1 MGYKLH
7 RGRRKMFRKRGHVG
21 KVLLGILLAAVIVA
35 GGFFGTKYLM
45 EHPVA
50 RPDDGSSTSGSST
63 PSLPD
68 SSDDTPSQP
77 DTVDVAQ
84 SVVGLYLPDA
94 ALHDLD
100 ALGATLAQAK
110 AAGFD
115 SVIFDMKD
123 ADGRLYFRSAS
134 EQAAQVDAFTETAL
148 TAEQLTALFDT
159 IRRAGMNAVPRL
171 FAFCDN
177 AAARAL
183 PGARITPQGNPS
195 WVWYDGVPGKGGK
208 AWLNPYADEA
218 RLYVI
223 GLARELCEAGATAV
237 LFDGVQFPRQVS
249 EASFGTSA
257 DANLSRAEILTE
269 FITEARTLLGSEHPV
284 LLACS
289 GESALG
295 EKTQVYG
302 GNPLTFGADIAVP
315 CFTPAATGEQTLR
328 EAVSADVHQCDTRI
342 KVIEGDSPLLSPMLT
357 VDGLTAEQLREVVD
371 GRRESG
377 GKALILYAAD
387 GKYDLSALAG

>member
-84 SVVGLYLPDA
+84 SIVGLYLPDA

-159 IRRAGMNAVPRL
+159 VRRAGMNAVPRRPSSRMIWVRVW
-171 FAFCDN
+171 DVTSPPV
-177 AAARAL
+177 AL
-183 PGARITPQGNPS
+183 SSTRTSCPCRTQPAIS
-195 WVWYDGVPGKGGK
+195 S
-208 AWLNPYADEA
+208 
-218 RLYVI
+218 
-223 GLARELCEAGATAV
+223 
-237 LFDGVQFPRQVS
+237 S
-249 EASFGTSA
+249 ET
-257 DANLSRAEILTE
+257 
-269 FITEARTLLGSEHPV
+269 
-284 LLACS
+284 
-289 GESALG
+289 
-295 EKTQVYG
+295 
-302 GNPLTFGADIAVP
+302 
-315 CFTPAATGEQTLR
+315 
-328 EAVSADVHQCDTRI
+328 
-342 KVIEGDSPLLSPMLT
+342 
-357 VDGLTAEQLREVVD
+357 
-371 GRRESG
+371 
-377 GKALILYAAD
+377 
-387 GKYDLSALAG
+387 